1 MPLSRSRKV
10 IYSAVTALGL
20 LGGSA
25 AVASATSSSTGGGN
39 DTNNPSYTSSVT
51 APDDEN
57 EQGLASVAT
66 ATADQARQAAIADTG
81 GTVQKVELENENG
94 NVVYGV
100 AVTLPDG
107 RQVDVK
113 VDAGNAKVLTQEAGD
128 ASESGNEKSGDQPG
142 QTDGEQGSESADNT
156 APAATNG

>member
-1 MPLSRSRKV
+1 MPASRSRKI

-25 AVASATSSSTGGGN
+25 AVASATSNTGGGN

-51 APDDEN
+51 APDNEN

-66 ATADQARQAAIADTG
+66 ATADQARQAAIAGTG

-100 AVTLPDG
+100 TVALPDG
-107 RQVDVK
+107 R
-113 VDAGNAKVLTQEAGD
+113 
-128 ASESGNEKSGDQPG
+128 
-142 QTDGEQGSESADNT
+142 
-156 APAATNG
+156 